1 MRKEREP
8 NDDMQDCNP
17 IVSHDWQVSGEV
29 NGDHDWFCFNVDA
42 GQNVTFDIDA
52 RDGQNPPQ
60 CGSSLDSVIYLHDQN
75 GGVIEQN
82 DDADGLDSLIQ
93 HNFQRAGRYVIEVL
107 SFGAGDG
114 CRGCN
119 YVLNIR

>member
-1 MRKEREP
+1 M
-8 NDDMQDCNP
+8 
-17 IVSHDWQVSGEV
+17 SGEV

-52 RDGQNPPQ
+52 RGGQNPPQ
-60 CGSSLDSVIYLHDQN
+60 GGSSLDSVIYLHDQN
-75 GGVIEQN
+75 GGVIDQN

-93 HNFQRAGRYVIEVL
+93 HNFQRAGRYAIEVL

-114 CRGCN
+114 CGGCN